1 MQAEKILLET
11 DQYGRLLQQPQLPP
25 NVRIEAIFLLL
36 EDITKDSKAKR
47 KPSKKLWE
55 KERSSETL
63 KHLLSRLKIG
73 KLCNDFNG
81 YAYLAA
87 VVVAR

>member
-1 MQAEKILLET
+1 MGDCYNSRNFL
-11 DQYGRLLQQPQLPP
+11 

-36 EDITKDSKAKR
+36 EDIKKGSKAKESLQ
-47 KPSKKLWE
+47 KNYGKGLSV
-55 KERSSETL
+55 TL